1 MIKNEYHII
10 GVMSGTSLD
19 GIDLALV
26 TFTFNNKWTFK
37 INVAETIP
45 YSEKWQ
51 LELKTLINHTK
62 EELYLIDQYYTEYL
76 ADVINQFIL
85 KHNIDTID
93 AVCSHGHTALHQ
105 PDRQLTYQ
113 IGNLPLLVKK
123 LKQRVI
129 CDFRVQDV
137 ALGGQGAPLVPIGDE
152 LLFSKYDYCVNLG
165 GFANVS
171 TKTQSKRIAFD
182 ICPVNIVLNKYIS
195 TLGFSYD
202 AEGRVASEG
211 EINTALLSKLNDLT
225 FYKESHPKSPGLE
238 WVNEVIFP
246 LMERYALTVKD
257 VLRTYVEHIA
267 IQIAEVINQKPNA
280 KVLITGG
287 GVFNLFLMDR
297 IKRLSK
303 NQIIIPS
310 QEIIEFKEALIFGF
324 LGVLKWRGENNCL
337 SSVTGAVK
345 DHASGMIYEP

>member
-26 TFTFNNKWTFK
+26 TFKFNNKWTFK

-51 LELKTLINHTK
+51 LELKTLINHSI
-62 EELYLIDQYYTEYL
+62 EALYLIDQYYTEYL

-85 KHNIDTID
+85 KHEIKIID

-105 PDRQLTYQ
+105 PKRQLTYQ
-113 IGNLPLLVKK
+113 IGNSPLLVKK
-123 LKQRVI
+123 LNQRVV

-152 LLFSKYDYCVNLG
+152 LLFSEYDYCVNLG

-202 AEGRVASEG
+202 AEGRLASEG
-211 EINTALLSKLNDLT
+211 KINTELLSKLNNLP
-225 FYKESHPKSPGLE
+225 FYKESHPKSLGLE

-246 LMERYALTVKD
+246 LIERYALSVKD
-257 VLRTYVEHIA
+257 VLRTYVEHVA
-267 IQIAEVINQKPNA
+267 IQIAEVINQKQNA

-310 QEIIEFKEALIFGF
+310 QEIIEFKEALIFAF

-345 DHASGMIYEP
+345 DHASGRIFEP